1 MTPTGVP
8 LMKSSDQVSVG
19 MGFRCIGKRQPPFDG
34 CWGVVQRIE
43 LDRGRG
49 PLMKKRPPM
58 VAVVVT
64 LMMAVVVT
72 LLLLLLSSRP
82 RQQGRSPP
90 PLPAYESSGRKI
102 RAAASSSCGSSAS
115 ERCSIPYQVPRYIGY

>member
-90 PLPAYESSGRKI
+90 PVARVRIFWPKDK
-102 RAAASSSCGSSAS
+102 SSSKFFVWLV
-115 ERCSIPYQVPRYIGY
+115 RK